1 MTHVGHRDAA
11 DTRLIATGRCAKT
24 GLTAT
29 PQGAL
34 GSRPAQLGAASQ
46 PGRSMSDRL
55 PVGHS
60 KLGRPP
66 EISAHGPLFAAC
78 RRNRCVAGL
87 VADNVWRS
95 QNQGTTCKW
104 RRCPS

>member
-34 GSRPAQLGAASQ
+34 GSRPARLGAASQ

-55 PVGHS
+55 SVGHS

-66 EISAHGPLFAAC
+66 EQ
-78 RRNRCVAGL
+78 RT
-87 VADNVWRS
+87 W
-95 QNQGTTCKW
+95 
-104 RRCPS
+104 PSVFSLPP